1 MPRRQLRFGKGWPGA
16 SPCVSP
22 RAEVRVYGSERH
34 VLLRHYMAAGLS
46 KTAIAARL
54 GLDRSTIH
62 RWIPPGITAGITSM
76 SR

>member
-1 MPRRQLRFGKGWPGA
+1 M
-16 SPCVSP
+16 
-22 RAEVRVYGSERH
+22 YGSERH
-34 VLLRHYMAAGLS
+34 VLLRHYLAAGLS